1 MLKAQSDSISYQAA
15 WSSVAEYGLLIAVIL
30 LAGCLRFFRLGE
42 WSLWGD
48 EIFSLGSKPD
58 GFVQSTTTQL
68 IHWATALLGTSE
80 WSARLVPALIGTV
93 SIVLL
98 YFPIRKL
105 FGVPV
110 AMLSSALLA
119 VSPWHIY
126 WSQNARFYVLLLLFY
141 TLALTFFIGWRR
153 IKPLYCLVVFFG
165 LAKER
170 MLAGISSGQPALPLS
185 IQFLPFDRGGFRL
198 RNLAIFYGPL
208 ILLGMVF
215 AWPFLL
221 DIPGWLRGF
230 SRINTNPF
238 WLFSGTVYYIGLP
251 IVLLAATGAV
261 YFLMKRSRAALYLS
275 LGATIPLAVILLS
288 SLFQYSANRY
298 AFVSLTSWIILAA
311 LACAELLTSLSG
323 SLRIFAVGLVVVLLA
338 TSLSEDILYFQY
350 QNGNRENWK
359 AAFEFIQENRKPGEP
374 VVIERPELGLLSGR
388 RGGQYWQMDKPGI
401 LQHERVWF
409 IEDMNVEVSFR
420 QLVWVKI
427 TSPAR

>member
-141 TLALTFFIGWRR
+141 TLALLTFFIGLEED
-153 IKPLYCLVVFFG
+153 KPWYLIISLVFFG
-165 LAKER
+165 LAAKER
-170 MLAGISSGQPALPLS
+170 MLALVFLPVSLLYLLS
-185 IQFLPFDRGGFRL
+185 IQFLPFDRPAGFRL
-198 RNLAIFYGPL
+198 RNLAIF
-208 ILLGMVF
+208 
-215 AWPFLL
+215 
-221 DIPGWLRGF
+221 
-230 SRINTNPF
+230 T
-238 WLFSGTVYYIGLP
+238 
-251 IVLLAATGAV
+251 
-261 YFLMKRSRAALYLS
+261 
-275 LGATIPLAVILLS
+275 
-288 SLFQYSANRY
+288 
-298 AFVSLTSWIILAA
+298 
-311 LACAELLTSLSG
+311 
-323 SLRIFAVGLVVVLLA
+323 
-338 TSLSEDILYFQY
+338 
-350 QNGNRENWK
+350 
-359 AAFEFIQENRKPGEP
+359 
-374 VVIERPELGLLSGR
+374 
-388 RGGQYWQMDKPGI
+388 
-401 LQHERVWF
+401 
-409 IEDMNVEVSFR
+409 
-420 QLVWVKI
+420 
-427 TSPAR
+427 AR